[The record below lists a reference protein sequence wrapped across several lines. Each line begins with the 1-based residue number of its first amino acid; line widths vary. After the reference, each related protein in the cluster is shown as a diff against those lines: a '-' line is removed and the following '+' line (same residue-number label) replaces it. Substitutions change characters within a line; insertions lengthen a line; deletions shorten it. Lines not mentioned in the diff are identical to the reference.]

1 MAAAEAESG
10 GVQEYRNLFGA
21 RVHFPVDLPDAMLK
35 HAIESARRNI
45 AACDDWQSK
54 VRPGAHCL
62 LNGVKGDISR
72 HLTAWPWYSIQ
83 GDEAVRKIKAEFDD
97 AYGPS
102 WHVFVG
108 KHFGSKVTHD
118 SKMFTFFYL
127 EASATYCL

>member
-1 MAAAEAESG
+1 M
-10 GVQEYRNLFGA
+10 
-21 RVHFPVDLPDAMLK
+21 
-35 HAIESARRNI
+35 
-45 AACDDWQSK
+45 
-54 VRPGAHCL
+54 
-62 LNGVKGDISR
+62 
-72 HLTAWPWYSIQ
+72 PWYPIQ

-127 EASATYCL
+127 EASAVVCLLARENPTYYYPMGVFVSCRIRQFLSSSVDRTQ